1 MRELDEHRAR
11 GALVVG
17 DHAIE
22 DAGGGT
28 QLIMGERGGPS
39 NSRQTTPACLD
50 MPNQAYYVMAL
61 PDAGPLKPIEW
72 MGSSRD
78 DLRALPDDP
87 RRVFGFALH
96 QAQLGRHH
104 RAAKRLKGDV
114 SGLIEVIDDFDGDT
128 YRAVYTVKLAGVVY
142 VLHVF
147 QKKSTRG
154 IAMPKHEVITIR
166 ERWQRAKAH
175 HAAHY
180 HEGGK

>member
-1 MRELDEHRAR
+1 
-11 GALVVG
+11 
-17 DHAIE
+17 
-22 DAGGGT
+22 
-28 QLIMGERGGPS
+28 
-39 NSRQTTPACLD
+39 
-50 MPNQAYYVMAL
+50 MPNQAYYVVAL
-61 PDAGPLKPIEW
+61 PDAGSLKPMEW

-96 QAQLGRHH
+96 HAQLGRHH
-104 RAAKRLKGDV
+104 RAAKRLKGEFA
-114 SGLIEVIDDFDGDT
+114 GLIEVVDDFDGDT

-147 QKKSTRG
+147 QKKATRG

>member
-1 MRELDEHRAR
+1 M
-11 GALVVG
+11 
-17 DHAIE
+17 
-22 DAGGGT
+22 
-28 QLIMGERGGPS
+28 
-39 NSRQTTPACLD
+39 
-50 MPNQAYYVMAL
+50 
-61 PDAGPLKPIEW
+61 EW

-104 RAAKRLKGDV
+104 RAAKRLMGEFA
-114 SGLIEVIDDFDGDT
+114 GLIEVVDDFDGDT

-154 IAMPKHEVITIR
+154 IGMPKHELITIR

-180 HEGGK
+180 REGGK